1 MQTKFH
7 VIIVAAGSGSRFGD
21 NTPKQYCALN
31 GKPIIRYCLESFLS
45 CEACQAV
52 YIAINPQHKPLLDK
66 ALSGLPQSA
75 LDKITAINGGA
86 ERYDSVYN
94 ALCAMSDIEENAPVL
109 IHDAARPFIDK
120 QHIEKVVKLTSAN
133 GAATLAV
140 KVVDTLRYA
149 QQSHISD
156 SADHPNRND
165 LWSIQTPQGFK
176 YGLIRNAHEHAQ
188 NDLLGY
194 DKVTDDTG
202 LVQKTGQHVELVT
215 GSRLNFKITETED
228 LIMAEHILGQK
239 KITKMATGYDVHAF
253 EEYEVI
259 GNQIK
264 LGGIS
269 IPHKY
274 ELKGHS
280 DADVALH
287 ALTDALYGLIAD
299 GDIGAHF
306 PPSDDKHKNQDSADF
321 LTAADSAVKNAGGA
335 INHVDLTIIC
345 EKPAIGPHRD
355 KMRENIARIMK
366 IDIKSVSIKATTTEG
381 LGFTG
386 RREGIAVQA
395 AVTADFV

>member
-7 VIIVAAGSGSRFGD
+7 VIIVAAGSGSRFG
-21 NTPKQYCALN
+21 NKTPKQYCALN
-31 GKPIIRYCLESFLS
+31 GKSIIRHALDNFLS
-45 CEACQAV
+45 CAGCSAI
-52 YIAINPQHKPLLDK
+52 YIAINPEHK
-66 ALSGLPQSA
+66 ALLGEALSTLPKA
-75 LDKITAINGGA
+75 AKDKITTVNGGA

-94 ALCAMSDIEENAPVL
+94 ALCAMKDIDNNTPVL
-109 IHDAARPFIDK
+109 IHDAARPFIEPEY
-120 QHIEKVVKLTSAN
+120 IENVVKSTADK
-133 GAATLAV
+133 GASTLAV
-140 KVVDTLRYA
+140 RVVDTLRYA
-149 QQSHISD
+149 DKICIRD
-156 SADHPNRND
+156 KAAHPSRSD
-165 LWSIQTPQGFK
+165 LWSIQTPQGFT
-176 YGLIRNAHEHAQ
+176 YGLIRSAHEQAQ

-194 DKVTDDTG
+194 DEVTDDTG
-202 LVQKTGQHVELVT
+202 LVQKTGQQVELVP

-228 LIMAEHILGQK
+228 LIMAQQILGQK

-259 GNQIK
+259 GNHIK
-264 LGGIS
+264 LGGIT

-321 LTAADSAVKNAGGA
+321 LIAADNAVKNQGGS

-355 KMRENIARIMK
+355 KMRENIARLMGL
-366 IDIKSVSIKATTTEG
+366 DIKNVSVKATTTEG

>member
-1 MQTKFH
+1 MKTKFH
-7 VIIVAAGSGSRFGD
+7 VIIVAAGSGARFGD
-21 NTPKQYCALN
+21 KTPKQYCTLN
-31 GKPIIRYCLESFLS
+31 DQPIIQYCIDSFLS
-45 CEACQAV
+45 CTGCASIC
-52 YIAINPQHKPLLDK
+52 IAINPSHKNLLDD
-66 ALSGLPQSA
+66 ALSALPKA
-75 LDKITAINGGA
+75 ARNKITTVNGGA

-94 ALCAMSDIEENAPVL
+94 ALCAMNDTEKNTPVL
-109 IHDAARPFIDK
+109 IHDAARPFITP
-120 QHIEKVVKLTSAN
+120 QHIENVVQATAEK

-140 KVVDTLRYA
+140 RVVDTLRYA
-149 QQSHISD
+149 AESTISD
-156 SADHPNRND
+156 NANHPSRSD
-165 LWSIQTPQGFK
+165 LWSIQTPQGFT
-176 YGLIRNAHEHAQ
+176 YGLIRDAHERAQ

-202 LVQKTGQHVELVT
+202 LVQKTGQRVELVS

-228 LIMAEHILGQK
+228 LIMAQQILSQK

-259 GNQIK
+259 GNHIK

-321 LTAADSAVKNAGGA
+321 LIAADKAVKNQGGS

-345 EKPAIGPHRD
+345 EKPAIGPQRD
-355 KMRENIARIMK
+355 KMRENIARLMGLN
-366 IDIKSVSIKATTTEG
+366 IKSVSVKATTTEG